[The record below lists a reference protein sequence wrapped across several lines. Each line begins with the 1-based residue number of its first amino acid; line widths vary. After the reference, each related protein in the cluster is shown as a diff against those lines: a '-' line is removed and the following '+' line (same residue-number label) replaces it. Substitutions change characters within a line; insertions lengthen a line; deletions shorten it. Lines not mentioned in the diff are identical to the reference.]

1 MFHRFAILA
10 TVAITAAMNYRIVS
24 GSLFVIFAVAHL
36 VRALAGISLTIGGR
50 EIGMAPSWL
59 AVTGAGLLAF
69 WAFRP
74 AR

>member
-1 MFHRFAILA
+1 
-10 TVAITAAMNYRIVS
+10 MNYRTVS
-24 GSLFVIFAVAHL
+24 GCVFVIVAVAQL
-36 VRALAGISLTIGGR
+36 IRALAGISLVIGGR